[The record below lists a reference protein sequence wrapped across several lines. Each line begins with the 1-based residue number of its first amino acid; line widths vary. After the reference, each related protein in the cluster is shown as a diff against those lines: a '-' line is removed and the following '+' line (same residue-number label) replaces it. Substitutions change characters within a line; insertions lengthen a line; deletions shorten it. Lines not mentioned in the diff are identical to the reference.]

1 MDRDGHRRVAT
12 TVAWGRA
19 HAERVLR
26 LTTVR
31 RLLSALLRLE
41 VVDRSMA
48 LAAQALLAL
57 LPLLVVAAAFLPD
70 TVVDAG
76 LDRVRAVTGIGAA
89 QTSVLGEDVTGGVDV
104 DQARSQAG
112 VIGVLITVF
121 SASSFSRAM
130 QRAYERVWDQ
140 PHEGG
145 LLGRRRSFVWLMAWL
160 VGLQT
165 LALLGGVLG
174 RGTGIAG
181 SVLAF
186 TVRVLLAGLLWW
198 WSLHFLL
205 HQRVRWRPLLPA
217 AAITGLAIVA
227 YTAGS
232 TLVMPAYATSS
243 AGEFGALGLVLTVA
257 TWLVGF
263 AGVLLVSAVT
273 GRVVAEDPGLQA
285 LGRWIT
291 RGWRGA
297 WPPRGSWRRR
307 GPES

>member
-1 MDRDGHRRVAT
+1 MGHDYRCRTAAA
-12 TVAWGRA
+12 VAWGRA

-31 RLLSALLRLE
+31 RLLSALLRVE

-70 TVVDAG
+70 TVMDAG
-76 LDRVRAVTGIGAA
+76 LERLRAVTGVGAA
-89 QTSVLGEDVTGGVDV
+89 QTSVLGENVTGGVDAARV
-104 DQARSQAG
+104 RSQAG
-112 VIGVLITVF
+112 VVGVVITIF
-121 SASSFSRAM
+121 SASSFSRAT

-145 LLGRRRSFVWLMAWL
+145 LVSRRRSFVWLVAWL
-160 VGLQT
+160 AGLQL
-165 LALLGGVLG
+165 LALLGAALG
-174 RGTGIAG
+174 RGSGVTWE
-181 SVLAF
+181 VLAF

-198 WSLHFLL
+198 WSLRFLL
-205 HQRVRWRPLLPA
+205 HQRLGWRPLAPA
-217 AAITGLAIVA
+217 AAITGFGVVA

-232 TLVMPAYATSS
+232 TLVMPAYASSS
-243 AGEFGALGLVLTVA
+243 AAQFGVLGVVLTVA

-273 GRVVAEDPGLQA
+273 GRVVAQDPGLRA
-285 LGRWIT
+285 LCRRVVAVARSLPGR
-291 RGWRGA
+291 R
-297 WPPRGSWRRR
+297 SH
-307 GPES
+307 PE